1 MVCPGSPWEIPN
13 LQAGGKVTFTLKPN
27 EHNHLRED
35 LPLTLIIKNV
45 APYEEFSL
53 YVDLHETLLTLK
65 MKEED
70 NGIEVTVNSGGFNES
85 LANLKALVE
94 GEELPYI

>member
-1 MVCPGSPWEIPN
+1 M
-13 LQAGGKVTFTLKPN
+13 
-27 EHNHLRED
+27 
-35 LPLTLIIKNV
+35 